1 MNKKIKRDNSILKK
15 VIIGIIIL
23 IILIPIIVYITIK
36 GTNKGIEKEFNKE
49 GYTTS
54 KEDAFYRKITTN
66 NTLDDFYNAMAS
78 KNDSEY
84 QEFYY
89 AKQSNDFIELK
100 MIYKNNVS
108 TSLNIITNL
117 ETNELTYSYE
127 LAYKTAHL
135 LLEGTSKEDYSC
147 KVIDNNRV
155 QEDIVQKY
163 CDLIIDEI
171 NEYNEVKDN
180 LLKNNK
186 IGNLSKKNN

>member
-1 MNKKIKRDNSILKK
+1 MKKKKKQDNKIIYKIIIG
-15 VIIGIIIL
+15 VIIIM
-23 IILIPIIVYITIK
+23 ILIPVVVYISIK
-36 GTNKGIEKEFNKE
+36 GSNKEIEEEFNKE

-66 NTLDDFYNAMAS
+66 NTLDDFYSAMAS
-78 KNDSEY
+78 KYDAEY

-155 QEDIVQKY
+155 QEDVVKKY
-163 CDLIIDEI
+163 CDLVIDEI
-171 NEYNEVKDN
+171 NEYNEVKDD

-186 IGNLSKKNN
+186 IGDLSKKNS

>member
-117 ETNELTYSYE
+117 ESNELTYSYE

-135 LLEGTSKEDYSC
+135 LLEGTSKDDYSC

>member
-1 MNKKIKRDNSILKK
+1 MKQKKKQDNKLLYKIIIGT
-15 VIIGIIIL
+15 VIIM
-23 IILIPIIVYITIK
+23 ILIPIIVYISIK
-36 GTNKGIEKEFNKE
+36 GTNKEIEEEFNKE

-66 NTLDDFYNAMAS
+66 NTLDDFYSSMAS
-78 KNDSEY
+78 KNDAEY

-147 KVIDNNRV
+147 KIIDNNRV
-155 QEDIVQKY
+155 QEDVVKKY
-163 CDLIIDEI
+163 CDLVIEEI
-171 NEYNEVKDN
+171 NEYNEVKND

-186 IGNLSKKNN
+186 IGNLSKKE

>member
-117 ETNELTYSYE
+117 ESNELTYSYE

>member
-1 MNKKIKRDNSILKK
+1 MKQKKKQDNKLLYKIIIGT
-15 VIIGIIIL
+15 VIIM
-23 IILIPIIVYITIK
+23 ILIPIIVYISIK
-36 GTNKGIEKEFNKE
+36 GTNKEIEEEFNKE

-66 NTLDDFYNAMAS
+66 NTLDDFYSSMAS
-78 KNDSEY
+78 KNDAEY

-147 KVIDNNRV
+147 KIIDNNRV
-155 QEDIVQKY
+155 QEDVVKKY
-163 CDLIIDEI
+163 CDLVIEEI
-171 NEYNEVKDN
+171 NEYNEVKDD

-186 IGNLSKKNN
+186 IGNLSKKE

>member
-1 MNKKIKRDNSILKK
+1 MI
-15 VIIGIIIL
+15 
-23 IILIPIIVYITIK
+23 
-36 GTNKGIEKEFNKE
+36 
-49 GYTTS
+49 
-54 KEDAFYRKITTN
+54 
-66 NTLDDFYNAMAS
+66 
-78 KNDSEY
+78 
-84 QEFYY
+84 
-89 AKQSNDFIELK
+89 K

-155 QEDIVQKY
+155 QEDVVKKY
-163 CDLIIDEI
+163 CDLVIDEI
-171 NEYNEVKDN
+171 NDYNEVKDD

-186 IGNLSKKNN
+186 IGELSKKNS

>member
-1 MNKKIKRDNSILKK
+1 MKQKKKQDNKLLYKIIIGT
-15 VIIGIIIL
+15 VIIM
-23 IILIPIIVYITIK
+23 ILIPIIVYISIK
-36 GTNKGIEKEFNKE
+36 GTNKEIEEEFNKE

-66 NTLDDFYNAMAS
+66 NTLDDFYSSMAS
-78 KNDSEY
+78 KNDAEY

-155 QEDIVQKY
+155 QEDVVKKY
-163 CDLIIDEI
+163 CDLVIDEI
-171 NEYNEVKDN
+171 NEYNEVKND

-186 IGNLSKKNN
+186 IGNLSKKE

>member
-1 MNKKIKRDNSILKK
+1 MNKKIKKDNNILKK
-15 VIIGIIIL
+15 VIIGIVIL

-117 ETNELTYSYE
+117 ESNELTYSYE

-135 LLEGTSKEDYSC
+135 LLEGTSKDDYSC

-171 NEYNEVKDN
+171 NEYNEVKDD

>member
-1 MNKKIKRDNSILKK
+1 MKKKKKQDNNLMIKI
-15 VIIGIIIL
+15 IIGIVVI
-23 IILIPIIVYITIK
+23 IILIPIVTYISLK
-36 GTNKGIEKEFNKE
+36 GSNRELDEEFNKE
-49 GYTTS
+49 GYTTTN
-54 KEDAFYRKITTN
+54 EDAFYRKITTN

-78 KNDSEY
+78 NYDAEY

-100 MIYKNNVS
+100 MIYKNSVS

-117 ETNELTYSYE
+117 ETNEVTYSYE

-155 QEDIVQKY
+155 QEDVVKKY
-163 CDLIIDEI
+163 CDLMIDEI
-171 NEYNEVKDN
+171 NEYNEVKDD

-186 IGNLSKKNN
+186 IGDLSKKNN

>member
-135 LLEGTSKEDYSC
+135 LLEGTSKDDYSC